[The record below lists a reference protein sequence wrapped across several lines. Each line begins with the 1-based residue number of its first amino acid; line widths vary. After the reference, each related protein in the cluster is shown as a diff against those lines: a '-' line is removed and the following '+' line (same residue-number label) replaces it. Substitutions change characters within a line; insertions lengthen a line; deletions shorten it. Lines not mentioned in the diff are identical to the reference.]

1 MRNTLEQ
8 MEYIDNYIDGLLT
21 PSERQT
27 FERQLLTDMALN
39 EALQQQVL
47 LRQSVQQAAFR
58 AMINKAKNQYRIQ
71 KGLQWGL
78 GLLVLIGLT
87 YGVYAY
93 FYAPTAHDSSPE
105 KGVNT
110 TNGLGSDTTVI
121 KTLPCLVD
129 TVETVLL
136 KGEQLSVVFPP
147 MQVLSPIPLE
157 PINDPLPVQ
166 QFMLDPQESNV
177 LTTASGFV
185 FAIAPQTFATNDSVE
200 VRIREAVSA
209 EDIILAG
216 LSTESDEKALETAG
230 MFEFYAYQRGELL
243 SINKAILVSRGTDQ
257 PAENMMLFDGVARAD
272 GSINWVDPK
281 PLRNDLPL
289 VPLDR
294 LDFIP
299 KRFSETM
306 HTLKGNV
313 CVVFRDSVYYTMRPV
328 RKEPVEDEM
337 RIEEIEERPIER
349 ERASSRRERKSDAVR
364 PSPKNQTENNPDEP
378 YIDPA
383 KIKTLYSPEF
393 AQTFV
398 ATKAFEE
405 RLRYIHTTCNSR
417 YIDVYLEHLDWT
429 LARIDDLLYKETN
442 DQTFA
447 DFAKRNEGGVTMDI
461 EAARLLQAF
470 YEKQT
475 SIHTT
480 ALTDAYMKYKQLCDD
495 LLNKYRNA
503 QNAVA
508 SQESQA
514 QQKLFS
520 EEWATNYNNAAKQ
533 LGYPDRI
540 TRNNIGNVVAQRQRT
555 WSIPA
560 PTRFRVTAAFTRNG
574 WKNFDQYLRES
585 LVNRTDFKFKDK
597 SGKTA
602 TIAYSPSQV
611 QIMDTAM
618 MQLTRCYYKPR
629 EANSYV
635 AVERSS
641 LGLYAY
647 NLNELYTYD
656 VIYVAFDGRDWHY
669 AASPIRAN
677 DQIKLTTQMVSRSEL
692 TEILQA
698 LDDEGNTPLDQL
710 ENMAV
715 AQEQWRT
722 FTAARPI
729 SDYEGD
735 HLLAAA
741 FPCLK
746 TSSRARVTSSLT
758 TYYFLANGTNRL
770 DTARF
775 LADTLRQTSK
785 R

>member
-27 FERQLLTDMALN
+27 FERQLLTDIALN
-39 EALQQQVL
+39 EALQHQML

-58 AMINKAKNQYRIQ
+58 AMVNKAKTQYRIQ
-71 KGLQWGL
+71 KGMQWGL
-78 GLLVLIGLT
+78 ALLVLIGLA
-87 YGVYAY
+87 YGVYTY
-93 FYAPTAHDSSPE
+93 FYASTAHVSSPE
-105 KGVNT
+105 QLENT
-110 TNGLGSDTTVI
+110 TDGVVSDTTVI
-121 KTLPCLVD
+121 KTLPCLAD
-129 TVETVLL
+129 TVESGIQ
-136 KGEQLSVVFPP
+136 KGEKLSIVFPS
-147 MQVLSPIPLE
+147 MQVLSQIPLE
-157 PINDPLPVQ
+157 PIDDPLPVQ
-166 QFMLDPQESNV
+166 QFMLNPQESNV

-209 EDIILAG
+209 EEIILAG
-216 LSTESDEKALETAG
+216 LSTESNEKALETAG
-230 MFEFYAYQRGELL
+230 MFEFYAYQGGELL

-299 KRFSETM
+299 QRFSETM
-306 HTLKGNV
+306 NALKGNV
-313 CVVFRDSVYYTMRPV
+313 SVAFRDSVYYTMRPIQ
-328 RKEPVEDEM
+328 KEVIDDAILKEKLFDRPVEQ
-337 RIEEIEERPIER
+337 R
-349 ERASSRRERKSDAVR
+349 RASSRRERKPDAVR
-364 PSPKNQTENNPDEP
+364 PPSKNQTEHIPDGP

-447 DFAKRNEGGVTMDI
+447 DFAKRNEGGVTMDT
-461 EAARLLQAF
+461 EAARVLQAF

-475 SIHTT
+475 SIHTA
-480 ALTDAYMKYKQLCDD
+480 ALTDAYLKYKQLCDD
-495 LLNKYRNA
+495 LLSKYTNA

-508 SQESQA
+508 SRESQA

-520 EEWATNYNNAAKQ
+520 EEWATNYNHAAKQ

-540 TRNNIGNVVAQRQRT
+540 SRNNVGNVVAQRQRT
-555 WSIPA
+555 WPIPA
-560 PTRFRVTAAFTRNG
+560 PTRFRVTAAFTRTG

-585 LVNRTDFKFKDK
+585 LVNRTDYKFKDK

-602 TIAYSPSQV
+602 TIDYSPSQV
-611 QIMDTAM
+611 QIMDSAV

-635 AVERSS
+635 ALERSS
-641 LGLYAY
+641 LGVYAY
-647 NLNELYTYD
+647 NLNELYTYG
-656 VIYVAFDGRDWHY
+656 VIYVAFDGRNWHY

-677 DQIKLTTQMVSRSEL
+677 DQLKLYTQMVSRSEL
-692 TEILQA
+692 SEILQA
-698 LDDEGNTPLDQL
+698 LDDEDNNPLAQL

-722 FTAARPI
+722 FTAARRI
-729 SDYEGD
+729 SDYEGEQ
-735 HLLAAA
+735 LLTAA
-741 FPCLK
+741 FPCLP
-746 TSSRARVTSSLT
+746 TSSRTSLT
-758 TYYFLANGTNRL
+758 PLLPMYYYLNNGTTRV
-770 DTARF
+770 DTTWF
-775 LADTLRQTSK
+775 KADTLRRTSK